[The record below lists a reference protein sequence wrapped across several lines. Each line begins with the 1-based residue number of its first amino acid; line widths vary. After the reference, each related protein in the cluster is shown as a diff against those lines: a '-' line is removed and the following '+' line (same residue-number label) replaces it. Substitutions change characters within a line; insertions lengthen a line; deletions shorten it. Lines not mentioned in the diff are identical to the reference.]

1 MKRILH
7 ILYQPYKWLF
17 FLPFL
22 FLNTLFFGTIAVL
35 ISTFINQRAG
45 SYWGGAVWSRF
56 NSYLTPM
63 FVTVYGRENIEKN
76 TSYVIIPN
84 HQSLYDIFV
93 IYGWLGIDIK
103 WVIKKELRKIPGLGI
118 GSEKV
123 GHIFIDRSNSKLALD
138 SLQKAKQN
146 LSKGSSIII
155 FAEGTRSKT
164 GELQPFKRGAF
175 KMAFDAGLP
184 ILPITVTGTK
194 DILPSNTFDI
204 FPGRAKLYIHK
215 PIDIRNYSETEI
227 TKLMDDVREVIA
239 GPLTKAV

>member
-1 MKRILH
+1 MRKVLH

-35 ISTFINQRAG
+35 VSIFINQKAG
-45 SYWGGAVWSRF
+45 SYWGGAVWARL

-63 FVTVYGRENIEKN
+63 LVTVYGRENIDKN

-103 WVIKKELRKIPGLGI
+103 WVMKKELRKIPGLGI

-123 GHIFIDRSNSKLALD
+123 GHIFIDRSNNKVALE
-138 SLQKAKQN
+138 SLKKVKQN
-146 LSKGSSIII
+146 LVNGSSVVI
-155 FAEGTRSKT
+155 FAEGTRSIN
-164 GELQPFKRGAF
+164 GELGTFKRGAF
-175 KMAFDAGLP
+175 KMAFDADLP
-184 ILPITVTGTK
+184 ILPITVIGTK
-194 DILPSNTFDI
+194 NILPSNTFDI
-204 FPGRAKLYIHK
+204 FPGTAKLFIHK
-215 PIDIRNYSETEI
+215 PIDIKNYSESEMN
-227 TKLMDDVREVIA
+227 KLMTDVREIISA
-239 GPLTKAV
+239 PLNHQS